1 MGSIPG
7 PGRSPGV
14 GNGTPLQYSSLGNHM
29 DREAWWSTVHGV
41 AKELDMT
48 EHTYTHDMGLDHQ
61 SEKTTS
67 QKDRAIQSRQGQI
80 SGGPCCTRNKPVVIV

>member
-14 GNGTPLQYSSLGNHM
+14 GNGTLLQYSCLGNPM

-67 QKDRAIQSRQGQI
+67 KKDREPSKVDRVRSLEAPAA
-80 SGGPCCTRNKPVVIV
+80 SGINL